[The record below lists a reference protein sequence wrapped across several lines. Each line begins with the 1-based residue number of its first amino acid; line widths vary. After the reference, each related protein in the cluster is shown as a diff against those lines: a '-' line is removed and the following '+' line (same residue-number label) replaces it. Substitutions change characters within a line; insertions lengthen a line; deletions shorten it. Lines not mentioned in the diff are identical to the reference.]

1 MRDRGISRPSS
12 LALCK
17 IHVSYCFF
25 HVYLSISLL
34 SVGRGKGERITP
46 DLDRSTHHHRWV
58 PIHSKVFFFLPHK
71 GISTPTHKAPHT
83 FFSTSSST
91 DYFFSF
97 RVAFRDPKSI
107 PEDASASR
115 WINDRSAQ
123 ARAGVTRARRGRE
136 SAEEER
142 AGEALGRRA
151 SRSIV
156 PAYRARAGRRVS
168 PEGRGGTKTRVV
180 LLQQTTTSAHPTDPT
195 DPRDKKRESS
205 CRPAG
210 FTSCR
215 AWGSSGRP
223 RRPSTRA
230 RR

>member
-1 MRDRGISRPSS
+1 MFHIAFFTSTSPSLS
-12 LALCK
+12 CPLA
-17 IHVSYCFF
+17 
-25 HVYLSISLL
+25 
-34 SVGRGKGERITP
+34 GGKGNVSPPISIGPRIIIGGFP
-46 DLDRSTHHHRWV
+46 SIPRV
-58 PIHSKVFFFLPHK
+58 FFLPHK
-71 GISTPTHKAPHT
+71 GISTPTNKAPHT
-83 FFSTSSST
+83 FLATSSST

-151 SRSIV
+151 SRSIE

-180 LLQQTTTSAHPTDPT
+180 LLQHQTTSAHPTDPT

>member
-1 MRDRGISRPSS
+1 MFHIAFFTSTSPSLS
-12 LALCK
+12 CPLA
-17 IHVSYCFF
+17 
-25 HVYLSISLL
+25 
-34 SVGRGKGERITP
+34 GGKGNVSPPISIGPRIIGGFP
-46 DLDRSTHHHRWV
+46 SIPRV
-58 PIHSKVFFFLPHK
+58 FFLPHK
-71 GISTPTHKAPHT
+71 GISTPTNKAPHT
-83 FFSTSSST
+83 FLATSSST

-180 LLQQTTTSAHPTDPT
+180 LLQHQTTSAHPTDPT

>member
-1 MRDRGISRPSS
+1 MFHIAFFTSTSPSLS
-12 LALCK
+12 CPLA
-17 IHVSYCFF
+17 
-25 HVYLSISLL
+25 
-34 SVGRGKGERITP
+34 GGKGNVSPPISIGPRIIIGGFP
-46 DLDRSTHHHRWV
+46 SIPR
-58 PIHSKVFFFLPHK
+58 VFFFSL
-71 GISTPTHKAPHT
+71 IKAFLHPRIKPHT
-83 FFSTSSST
+83 LFWRHHPARIIFFLFVWHCVTQ
-91 DYFFSF
+91 
-97 RVAFRDPKSI
+97 SI

-180 LLQQTTTSAHPTDPT
+180 LLQHQTTSSRPTDPT
-195 DPRDKKRESS
+195 DPSDKKRESS

>member
-1 MRDRGISRPSS
+1 MFHIAFCTSTSLVRWPGERGTYHPRSRSVHASS
-12 LALCK
+12 
-17 IHVSYCFF
+17 
-25 HVYLSISLL
+25 
-34 SVGRGKGERITP
+34 SVGSHPFQG
-46 DLDRSTHHHRWV
+46 
-58 PIHSKVFFFLPHK
+58 FFFSL
-71 GISTPTHKAPHT
+71 IKAFLHPRIKPHT
-83 FFSTSSST
+83 LFWRHHPARIIFFLFVWHCVTQ
-91 DYFFSF
+91 
-97 RVAFRDPKSI
+97 SI

-180 LLQQTTTSAHPTDPT
+180 LLQHQTTSSRPTDPT
-195 DPRDKKRESS
+195 DPSDKKRESS

>member
-1 MRDRGISRPSS
+1 MLFSRLPLHLSLVRWPGERGTYHPRSRSVHASS
-12 LALCK
+12 
-17 IHVSYCFF
+17 
-25 HVYLSISLL
+25 
-34 SVGRGKGERITP
+34 SVGSHPFQG
-46 DLDRSTHHHRWV
+46 
-58 PIHSKVFFFLPHK
+58 FFFSL
-71 GISTPTHKAPHT
+71 IKAFLHPRIKPHT
-83 FFSTSSST
+83 LFWRHHPARIIFFLFVWHCVTQ
-91 DYFFSF
+91 
-97 RVAFRDPKSI
+97 SI

-180 LLQQTTTSAHPTDPT
+180 LLQHQTTSSRPTDPT
-195 DPRDKKRESS
+195 DPSDKKRESS